1 MAWITMPRLPA
12 AKLRA
17 VLDEIDTGS
26 HRATALVAGAF
37 VEEHL
42 TLLIRDRIQ
51 RDSKLELDMFR
62 PGGPLADMGVKVNLG
77 YFLRLYTKAAWKE
90 LDTIRRIR
98 NEFAHTIEMGSF
110 DQSPVREWCMNLNRW
125 RVVKIRA
132 RRGTSRQ
139 DLMLSMGEDEDKEG
153 EIPIIGIKEGGS
165 EKRPYDR
172 YLVAC
177 QFYIGAFTILS
188 NTDRNLLR
196 GKPLL

>member
-17 VLDEIDTGS
+17 VLAEIDTGS

-42 TLLIRDRIQ
+42 TLLVRESVQ
-51 RDSKLELDMFR
+51 RDSKLEDQMFR
-62 PGGPLADMGVKVNLG
+62 PGGPLSDMGVKINLG
-77 YFLRLYTKAAWKE
+77 YFLGLYTKTAWKE

-98 NEFAHTIEMGSF
+98 NEFAHTVETSSF
-110 DQSPVREWCMNLNRW
+110 NQSPVKEWCMNLTRW
-125 RVVKIRA
+125 RMVKIQTRP
-132 RRGTSRQ
+132 GPSKGS
-139 DLMLSMGEDEDKEG
+139 LMLSMDEGKKGEF
-153 EIPIIGIKEGGS
+153 PLVGIKEGGS

-177 QFYIGAFTILS
+177 QFYIGIFTMLS
-188 NTDRNLLR
+188 KIDRELLR
-196 GKPLL
+196 DKRLL